1 MAKKEEKKE
10 ELKKDINKHDVNV
23 KIEGKEWEDA
33 IDKAFTKKQKTAE
46 VPGFRKGKV
55 PKDIYIKHFGKESL
69 FLDAAEELVDKA
81 YDKALTDS
89 KLIPVVQPEVS
100 IKSID
105 DKSVEFVFTIITKPE
120 VVVKKYK
127 GLGIK
132 REEAKVSKDEV
143 NHEIKHLLEEYTE
156 LVPKKT
162 AIEKGDVAII
172 DYKGEKDGVAFDG
185 GTAENYSLEI
195 GSNSF
200 IPGFEDGL
208 IGLKAGDEKDLN
220 LEFPKDYSAKELAG
234 AKVVF
239 HVKVNEVK
247 TKVERKLDEDFFADL
262 AVPEVKDEKSLRIKI
277 EESLKEQKEADIEN
291 KYVDSLLEAVSKN
304 TEVDI
309 PKEMIDEEVNR
320 QVEGIDESLRSQGMS
335 LDLYMQFTKSD
346 LNAVKEQVRPE
357 AEKNV
362 LYRLMLE
369 EIMNKE
375 GIEVSSEEVDKEIED
390 MAKKYNTTA
399 DDLIKQV
406 GSKDMFQ
413 YDLEIQKTL
422 DLLKELNK

>member
-132 REEAKVSKDEV
+132 REEVKVSKDEV
-143 NHEIKHLLEEYTE
+143 DHEIKHLLEEYTE